1 MLLRFQNS
9 ILEMIAKGEPL
20 EVTLD
25 RLCIEAERLL
35 SGGCC
40 AIVSVDPSGRLECV
54 SAPGFP
60 EPYRHALNAIVVGP
74 DVGSCG
80 TAIYLN
86 RQACVTDIEVDHKWA
101 SFRSLALPLGLR
113 ACTSSPV
120 RDQNGKAVGAFAI
133 CFRDKRPPTDDEQEV
148 LAACINLCELAMR
161 RHRRVI
167 DRERRATIDSL
178 TDLPNRSAFDE
189 ALACLRCEF
198 PGSWGLFVL
207 DIDNLKVTN
216 DTFGHEAGD
225 VLIRAVASRI
235 SASLSPDVTFR
246 TGGDEFTT
254 ILQDREGLHDLYH
267 TAQVVLSAL
276 SAPVPIG
283 GHTVIP
289 RITIGG
295 AVLAPQ
301 DSNPELVRRNA
312 DFALYHAKETQRGG
326 FVRYWPGIGTRM
338 ALRRDS
344 IRDVAE
350 ALREGRI
357 DAQYQPVLRLDSGL
371 IVGFEALSRMTNAA
385 GKVLPASMFQEAFAD
400 ARVASE
406 LTDRMLTRIT
416 SDIRRW
422 LDQGLSVKHIGLNV
436 SSADFYAG
444 DLAVKLQRSFDANN
458 LSLAHLVLEVTEN
471 VYVGQRDRVVSDG
484 IAELRAKGVRV
495 ALDDFGTGFAALTH
509 LLTMPVDVLKID
521 QSFVRRLAPTDPS
534 AAIVRGVLQIA
545 RDLGIDVV
553 AEGVETHD
561 QATTLRAMGCLMGQ
575 GYAFAKAVPRERAA
589 DMLRHHGEGMI
600 GATPLPVIK
609 GRNSE
614 LSASVA

>member
-1 MLLRFQNS
+1 MLRFQNA

-25 RLCIEAERLL
+25 HLCIEVQRLL
-35 SGGCC
+35 TDGCC
-40 AIVSVDPSGRLECV
+40 AIVAVDPSGRLQCL

-86 RQACVTDIEVDHKWA
+86 QQVCVADIETDHKWA
-101 SFRSLALPLGLR
+101 SFRSLALPLGLK
-113 ACTSSPV
+113 ACTSSPI
-120 RDQNGKAVGAFAI
+120 RDEHGRAVGALAI
-133 CFRDKRPPTDDEQEV
+133 YFRERRVPSEAEQEV
-148 LAACINLCELAMR
+148 LTACINLCELALR
-161 RHRRVI
+161 RHQRVI
-167 DRERRATIDSL
+167 DRERRATMDSL
-178 TDLPNRSAFDE
+178 TELPNRSAFDE

-225 VLIRAVASRI
+225 ALIRTVARRI

-254 ILQDREGLHDLYH
+254 ILQDRNALRDLYH
-267 TAQVVLSAL
+267 TAQIVLDAL
-276 SAPVPIG
+276 SAPVQAA

-301 DSNPELVRRNA
+301 ESSPETVRRNA

-344 IRDVAE
+344 VRDVAE

-357 DAQYQPVLRLDSGL
+357 DAHYQPVVRLDTGL
-371 IVGFEALSRMTNAA
+371 IVGFEALSRMTNVD
-385 GKVLPASMFQEAFAD
+385 GKVLPASLFQEAFAD
-400 ARVASE
+400 AHVASE
-406 LTDRMLTRIT
+406 LTDCMLTIIA
-416 SDIRRW
+416 SDIRGW
-422 LDQGLSVKHIGLNV
+422 LDQGLPVKRVGLNV
-436 SSADFYAG
+436 SSVDFYAG
-444 DLAVKLQRSFDANN
+444 DLAAKLQAGFDGHH
-458 LSLAHLVLEVTEN
+458 LPLTHLALEVTEN
-471 VYVGQRDRVVSDG
+471 VYLGQRDRVVSDG
-484 IAELRAKGVRV
+484 IAELRTKGVRV

-509 LLTMPVDVLKID
+509 LLTMPIDVLKID
-521 QSFVRRLAPTDPS
+521 QSFVRRLAPTDPGT
-534 AAIVRGVLQIA
+534 AIVRGLLQIA

-553 AEGVETHD
+553 AEGVETYE
-561 QATTLRAMGCLMGQ
+561 QAQTLRGMGCQMGQ
-575 GYAFAKAVPRERAA
+575 GYVFAKAVPRQTAA
-589 DMLRHHGEGMI
+589 NLLRLHGEGSI
-600 GATPLPVIK
+600 GATTLSYVASEDSQMTAAVI
-609 GRNSE
+609 
-614 LSASVA
+614 